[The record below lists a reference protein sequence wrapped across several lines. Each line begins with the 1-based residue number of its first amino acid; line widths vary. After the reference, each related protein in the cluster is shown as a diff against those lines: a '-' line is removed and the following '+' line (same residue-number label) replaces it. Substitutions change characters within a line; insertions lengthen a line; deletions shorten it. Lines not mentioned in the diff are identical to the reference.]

1 MSNYKLVKINPK
13 FTVGIIEKT
22 GTEQILEKASRSFVG
37 LYDDK
42 NSWYIPL
49 RANLGKWKPKGTF
62 FKTPFKTNNPHF
74 KNPGLDFQ
82 KALYVPNKFVIEA
95 KNKLPPEQRNF
106 IENNIVKIKNRFE
119 KYVLSIEKIDK
130 KSHYYEI
137 STVPL
142 FPEGIQRIKDLQK
155 QQSIDDLPFEPT
167 EDIIIEAGKQAIK
180 EMEDKQDNSVNKDK
194 PKDR

>member
-1 MSNYKLVKINPK
+1 MSNYKLVN
-13 FTVGIIEKT
+13 
-22 GTEQILEKASRSFVG
+22 G
-37 LYDDK
+37 LYDDEE
-42 NSWYIPL
+42 NWFIPL
-49 RANLGKWKPKGTF
+49 RANIAKKKPKGTF

-82 KALYVPNKFVIEA
+82 KALYVPNKFIIET
-95 KNKLPPEQRNF
+95 KNKLPHEQRNF

-119 KYVLSIEKIDK
+119 KYVLSVEKLNK

-137 STVPL
+137 STIPL
-142 FPEGIQRIKDLQK
+142 FPEGIQRIKDLRN
-155 QQSIDDLPFEPT
+155 QQSTNLPLGPT

-180 EMEDKQDNSVNKDK
+180 EMEDKQDNSIDQDK